1 MVHGYDGFFCISGL
15 FLSWAKTIV
24 RIFSSSSHKKKTHAS
39 KTKLTSSTQIG
50 RNSSMCLSKWST
62 QVGIV
67 LDRLAAGRTSP
78 RNSFYGGHFFSLCLH
93 DEVHLWAG
101 QTWKGLTGNTWCLLG
116 LIRLFCRFPWILSE
130 KIYVSSDS
138 DISWQSI
145 QGFSTFIGG
154 AGCQVP
160 RFSFS

>member
-1 MVHGYDGFFCISGL
+1 MVYGYDGFFCISGL

-116 LIRLFCRFPWILSE
+116 LI
-130 KIYVSSDS
+130 SSFFVDFHDS
-138 DISWQSI
+138 FGKNLRQFWFGYQLTI

-154 AGCQVP
+154 ARCQVP